1 MEFPRIVMKE
11 GRRLTDAQV
20 KDLVKSAVAMIAKE
34 EREEKNRIRE
44 KARRKHSRRHHC
56 RL

>member
-11 GRRLTDAQV
+11 GRRLTDAQIESFV
-20 KDLVKSAVAMIAKE
+20 KKAFAIRAKE
-34 EREEKNRIRE
+34 EWEEKNRIRE
-44 KARRKHSRRHHC
+44 KARCRHSRRHPS

>member
-20 KDLVKSAVAMIAKE
+20 KDLVKRMFAMRARE
-34 EREEKNRIRE
+34 EWEEKNRIRE
-44 KARRKHSRRHHC
+44 KARRRHSRRHPS

>member
-34 EREEKNRIRE
+34 EREEKNKIRE
-44 KARRKHSRRHHC
+44 KARRKHSRRHPC